1 MLNKTFL
8 LVVLLLQTAFT
19 CAYEMRVTQ
28 EQLQQELN
36 KRMPLT
42 KQRGMFVLTMSDPTL
57 TLLSDTQRAQIR
69 AFTQVQ
75 TSIGLQSQGMV
86 TVSGK
91 VRYNKDNYS
100 FYIDDPEVT
109 ELALNGVPPSFQ
121 PQLIKIAQDAIT
133 PAVKDQPVY
142 TLSDEDM
149 TQSMARMMLQS
160 INIEGQE
167 VVIELSPF

>member
-1 MLNKTFL
+1 M
-8 LVVLLLQTAFT
+8 
-19 CAYEMRVTQ
+19 
-28 EQLQQELN
+28 
-36 KRMPLT
+36 
-42 KQRGMFVLTMSDPTL
+42 
-57 TLLSDTQRAQIR
+57 
-69 AFTQVQ
+69 
-75 TSIGLQSQGMV
+75 
-86 TVSGK
+86 SGK

>member
-1 MLNKTFL
+1 
-8 LVVLLLQTAFT
+8 
-19 CAYEMRVTQ
+19 
-28 EQLQQELN
+28 
-36 KRMPLT
+36 
-42 KQRGMFVLTMSDPTL
+42 MFVLTMSDPTL

-142 TLSDEDM
+142 TLSDED
-149 TQSMARMMLQS
+149 
-160 INIEGQE
+160 I
-167 VVIELSPF
+167 PC